1 MHYLDANATEPLR
14 PEARAAVVAALEV
27 TGNPSS
33 VHGDGR
39 AARRI
44 MEDAREALA
53 ARYGGRPADLV
64 FTSGGTEADALA
76 IHALGAGRRII
87 IGATEHDAV
96 RAAAPGAAILPVDRA
111 GVADL
116 DALAALL
123 ADGPPALVCLML
135 ANNETGTLQPVA
147 EAAALCRR
155 HGARLHVD
163 AVQAAGRMA
172 LDFAA
177 LGADS
182 LAISSHKL
190 GGPAGAGAL
199 LLAPEVSSIAP
210 LIAGGGQ
217 ERGRRG
223 GTPPAAVIAGFAAA
237 ALAAGDASG
246 LEPLRDA
253 AEQAAVACGA
263 VVCGA
268 GAARLPNTTCV
279 ALPGVRADAQVIALD
294 LAGVAVS
301 AGAACSSGKVA
312 TSHVLTAMGLGPLA
326 GEAIRVSLPWNA
338 GADDVAAF
346 AAAYE
351 RLRSNLSRYA
361 GEDGAERQVRV
372 IGSAGSE
379 ESAGSKEGQRA
390 DPISLTL
397 GAGAPRPLPP

>member
-1 MHYLDANATEPLR
+1 MHYLDANASEPLR
-14 PEARAAVVAALEV
+14 PQARAAMAAALDV

-33 VHGDGR
+33 VHGAGR

-53 ARYGGRPADLV
+53 ARFGVRSADLV

-96 RAAAPGAAILPVDRA
+96 RAAAPGAAILPVDRT

-123 ADGPPALVCLML
+123 RDGPPALVCLML
-135 ANNETGTLQPVA
+135 ANNETGTVQPVA

-155 HGARLHVD
+155 HDARLHVD
-163 AVQAAGRMA
+163 GVQAAGRMA
-172 LDFAA
+172 VGLMA

-182 LAISSHKL
+182 MAISSHKL

-199 LLAPEVSSIAP
+199 LLAPEVSPITP
-210 LIAGGGQ
+210 LITGGGQ

-223 GTPPAAVIAGFAAA
+223 GTPPVALISGFAAA
-237 ALAAGDASG
+237 AEASGDAAALG
-246 LEPLRDA
+246 LLRDA
-253 AEQAAVACGA
+253 AERAAVACGA

-268 GAARLPNTTCV
+268 GAPRLPNTTCL
-279 ALPGVRADAQVIALD
+279 ALPGVRSDAQVIALD

-312 TSHVLTAMGLGPLA
+312 ASHVLAAMGLGPLA

-338 GADDVAAF
+338 GADDITAFVAAY
-346 AAAYE
+346 ACMAE
-351 RLRSNLSRYA
+351 RLRNA
-361 GEDGAERQVRV
+361 A
-372 IGSAGSE
+372 
-379 ESAGSKEGQRA
+379 
-390 DPISLTL
+390 
-397 GAGAPRPLPP
+397 LPPLATQAA